1 MKKSLAF
8 IAVTAAAFALA
19 GCSSPA
25 SESSNGPGVFEQVS
39 IYVGDVAD
47 MVTDR

>member
-8 IAVTAAAFALA
+8 IAVIAAAFALA
-19 GCSSPA
+19 GCSNPEPEA
-25 SESSNGPGVFEQVS
+25 SNEPGVFEQVS

-47 MVTDR
+47 IVTDR